1 MSHTVETMQPLKSS
15 YIFAHPLA
23 CWVFCFF
30 VWTNFVTG
38 LPQTSLHLNGSH
50 WPKTSCLQ
58 MHVPTHPS
66 LFTLTKLQA
75 ATDNWQMFG
84 HCVVK
89 LYLQVK
95 LSPYTERDT

>member
-1 MSHTVETMQPLKSS
+1 
-15 YIFAHPLA
+15 
-23 CWVFCFF
+23 
-30 VWTNFVTG
+30 
-38 LPQTSLHLNGSH
+38 
-50 WPKTSCLQ
+50 

-95 LSPYTERDT
+95 LSPYTQRDTWISHLAVCTVF